1 MIIIK
6 ITETIKK
13 IILNLYSSLK
23 FSLLSIFAL
32 LSSNISYSQD
42 FGADLVSSY
51 VWRGSQFGSGA
62 HIQPYMEIG
71 SGNLTGGIWGS
82 FPTSAK
88 GGGNEL
94 DLWLSYDFG
103 PLALTVTNY
112 TFPGEAGAYS
122 KGEGLFNGDYT
133 EIAAST
139 SIIGVDLS
147 AGYFTEVE
155 ALYIELGT
163 SIGAVDVALGYGDDQ
178 SDPFYAAGGSGLV
191 NISFS
196 GSKDIQISDNSALPV
211 FGSFIINPE
220 AETAFLVFGISF

>member
-1 MIIIK
+1 MKNLNK
-6 ITETIKK
+6 IFSSYSKFTLLTIV
-13 IILNLYSSLK
+13 
-23 FSLLSIFAL
+23 AL
-32 LSSNISYSQD
+32 LSTNISYSQD

-51 VWRGSQFGSGA
+51 VWRGTQFGSGS
-62 HIQPYMEIG
+62 HIQPYMDIG
-71 SGNLTGGIWGS
+71 SGNLTGGVWGS

-94 DLWLSYDFG
+94 DLWVSYDFG
-103 PLALTVTNY
+103 PLALTITNY
-112 TFPGEAGAYS
+112 TFPGEGGVYS
-122 KGEGLFNGDYT
+122 KDEGLFNGDYT
-133 EIAAST
+133 ELSAST
-139 SIIGVDLS
+139 SIGGVDLS

-178 SDPFYAAGGSGLV
+178 SDPFYADGGSGLV
-191 NISFS
+191 NMSFS
-196 GSKDIQISDNSALPV
+196 GSKDIQISDSYALPV

>member
-1 MIIIK
+1 MKYSIK
-6 ITETIKK
+6 
-13 IILNLYSSLK
+13 NFSSSFK
-23 FSLLSIFAL
+23 FSLLILIAL
-32 LSSNISYSQD
+32 MSTNISYSQD

-51 VWRGSQFGSGA
+51 VWRGTQFGSGA
-62 HIQPYMEIG
+62 HIQPYMDLG
-71 SGNLTGGIWGS
+71 SGNLTGGVWGS

-94 DLWLSYDFG
+94 DLWVSYDFG

-178 SDPFYAAGGSGLV
+178 SDPFYADGGSGLV
-191 NISFS
+191 NMSFS
-196 GSKDIQISDNSALPV
+196 GSKDIQISDSYAYL
-211 FGSFIINPE
+211 
-220 AETAFLVFGISF
+220 FLDPLL

>member
-1 MIIIK
+1 MKYSIK
-6 ITETIKK
+6 
-13 IILNLYSSLK
+13 NFSSSFK
-23 FSLLSIFAL
+23 FSLLILIAL
-32 LSSNISYSQD
+32 MSTNISYSQD

-51 VWRGSQFGSGA
+51 VWRGTQFGSGA
-62 HIQPYMEIG
+62 HIQPYMDLG
-71 SGNLTGGIWGS
+71 SGNLTGGVWGS

-178 SDPFYAAGGSGLV
+178 SDPFYADGGSGLV
-191 NISFS
+191 NMSFS
-196 GSKDIQISDNSALPV
+196 GSKDIQISDSYALPV